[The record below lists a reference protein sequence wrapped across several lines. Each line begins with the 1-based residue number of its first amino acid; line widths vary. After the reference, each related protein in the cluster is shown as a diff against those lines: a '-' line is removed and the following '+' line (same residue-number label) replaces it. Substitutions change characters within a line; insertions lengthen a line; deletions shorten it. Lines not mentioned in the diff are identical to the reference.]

1 MLLAIKKKLHG
12 YISRK
17 SFTMN
22 EFVAVMDKNGDKEIS
37 LSEFVAQM
45 KTFLTEP
52 EAVELFKAIDHDKS

>member
-1 MLLAIKKKLHG
+1 
-12 YISRK
+12 
-17 SFTMN
+17 MN

-52 EAVELFKAIDHDKS
+52 EAVELFKAIDHDKSETLTVDEIMVELASISAA